1 MLICWVFAFLGSL
14 LLLDIPEGT
23 DRFAIL
29 GDWVKLVRWVPDF
42 RLLNCCLM
50 CCFSTLGSIGRTSR
64 ASLHSASVFLVVLG
78 CSALVDLLERVG
90 VFWGMWLW

>member
-29 GDWVKLVRWVPDF
+29 GDWVKLVSWV
-42 RLLNCCLM
+42 
-50 CCFSTLGSIGRTSR
+50 
-64 ASLHSASVFLVVLG
+64 H
-78 CSALVDLLERVG
+78 
-90 VFWGMWLW
+90 